1 MADKW
6 DKKSAELLPCEFSH
20 SCTGG
25 GSHSKTCPAFYRPAV
40 AAELCR
46 MAEEVERWKEDARRY
61 SDNAS
66 FWCKK
71 AAGM

>member
-1 MADKW
+1 MTDKW
-6 DKKSAELLPCEFSH
+6 YERAAELLPCGFTYA
-20 SCTGG
+20 CFGG
-25 GSHSKTCPAFYRPAV
+25 GSHSKTCPAFYRSAV
-40 AAELCR
+40 AAELRR